1 MAALLSKL
9 ATNPEMQ
16 KIAASAAGNI
26 VDSVADDTKKGT
38 IAELPVKP
46 IETTTVKPIETTT
59 VKPAEISAAT
69 ISAKSDD
76 IFIQIGEKLCSSIQ
90 EIVESKQYT
99 IIDNINKTITRHL
112 ESDSVKDVI
121 SKKIEETLN
130 SLPTNKEEL
139 IKNVNER
146 IKETVNAEIE
156 RTFTNPDTFEKI
168 KDKLKSITDTPT
180 KTTETNNPQ
189 ITGGTRKYKPN
200 KSNRNKLNK
209 KKKSLKRK
217 Q

>member
-38 IAELPVKP
+38 IAELP
-46 IETTTVKPIETTT
+46 VKPIETTT

-121 SKKIEETLN
+121 SKKIEDTLN
-130 SLPTNKEEL
+130 TLPTNKEEL

-189 ITGGTRKYKPN
+189 ITGGTRKR
-200 KSNRNKLNK
+200 KSNKNKLNK
-209 KKKSLKRK
+209 KKKSLKK
-217 Q
+217 NNK